1 MGKAVKQCT
10 SSTVIQS
17 GPGAEF
23 LFEFFMACFMCV
35 MFKKISKEIVWF
47 SSKTESI
54 SSSISCLNSK
64 SNSFFPIFSMW
75 NFWSFSDIFLSSK
88 MCRPD
93 SVSQMGSTMLF
104 VSCQELCCTCARTEL
119 SPQIHLRILY
129 QIYIV

>member
-1 MGKAVKQCT
+1 
-10 SSTVIQS
+10 
-17 GPGAEF
+17 
-23 LFEFFMACFMCV
+23 MACFMCV

-93 SVSQMGSTMLF
+93 SVS
-104 VSCQELCCTCARTEL
+104 
-119 SPQIHLRILY
+119 
-129 QIYIV
+129 